1 MKKNILAKAAAL
13 AASSAL
19 LFSLAA
25 CGSSS
30 SAASSASEAAS
41 SAGTAQTSETAAAAS
56 TEESTAASSE
66 GVLASSGSKAAAGTE
81 FKVGVV
87 QYVDHASLNQIVEN
101 LEQELDA
108 KGQELGV
115 TFNYRDYEFNGQG
128 DGTTLNQIA
137 SELISDD
144 VDLIVAVATPTAQ
157 IMQAAAEGKN
167 IPIVFSAVSDPV
179 GAKLVDSLDAPG
191 SNITGTS
198 DALDTEAIMN
208 LILAQNPDTKK
219 VGLLYSKS
227 EDSSAQPVA
236 DAKKILEEKGIEAVE
251 KTGTTQDEISTAA
264 DALIAEGVDAV
275 FTPTD
280 NTVMTAELA
289 IYEKFA
295 EAGIPHYAGAD
306 SFARNGAFCGYG
318 VDYKALGSQTADM
331 VAKILAEGA
340 DPATTPVETSD
351 SNIATVNTETAVA
364 LGYDMDQVKKNF
376 APYCASVEE
385 TTTNKEME

>member
-81 FKVGVV
+81 YKVGVV

-227 EDSSAQPVA
+227 EDASEQPVA

-318 VDYKALGSQTADM
+318 VDYKALGIQTADM

-351 SNIATVNTETAVA
+351 SNIATVNTETAAA

-376 APYCASVEE
+376 EPYCASVEE

>member
-13 AASSAL
+13 AASSAM
-19 LFSLAA
+19 LFSLTA

-30 SAASSASEAAS
+30 SAASTASEAAS
-41 SAGTAQTSETAAAAS
+41 SSGTAQTSETAAAAS
-56 TEESTAASSE
+56 TEKSTAASSE

-115 TFNYRDYEFNGQG
+115 TFNYQDYEFNGQG

-289 IYEKFA
+289 IYEKLA

-340 DPATTPVETSD
+340 DPAITPVETSD
-351 SNIATVNTETAVA
+351 SNIATVNTETAAA

-376 APYCASVEE
+376 EPYCASVEE

>member
-30 SAASSASEAAS
+30 SAASTASEAAS
-41 SAGTAQTSETAAAAS
+41 SSGTAQTSETAAAAS
-56 TEESTAASSE
+56 TEKSTAASSE

-115 TFNYRDYEFNGQG
+115 TFNYQDYEFNGQG

-198 DALDTEAIMN
+198 DALDTEDIMN

-227 EDSSAQPVA
+227 EDASEQPVA

-318 VDYKALGSQTADM
+318 VDYKALGIQTADM
-331 VAKILAEGA
+331 VVKILAEGA

-351 SNIATVNTETAVA
+351 SNIATVNTETAAA

-376 APYCASVEE
+376 EPYCASVEE

>member
-1 MKKNILAKAAAL
+1 MKKNILTKAAAL

-19 LFSLAA
+19 LLSLAA

-198 DALDTEAIMN
+198 DALDTEDIMN

-227 EDSSAQPVA
+227 EDASEQPVA

>member
-1 MKKNILAKAAAL
+1 MKKNILTKAAAL

-19 LFSLAA
+19 LLSLAA

-30 SAASSASEAAS
+30 SAASTASEASS

-56 TEESTAASSE
+56 TEKSTAASSE

-108 KGQELGV
+108 KGEELGV
-115 TFNYRDYEFNGQG
+115 TFNYQDYEFNGQG

-227 EDSSAQPVA
+227 EDASEQPVA

-318 VDYKALGSQTADM
+318 VDYKALGIQTADM

-351 SNIATVNTETAVA
+351 SNIATVNTETAAA

-376 APYCASVEE
+376 EPYCASVEE